1 MIELPAQLRDLDLPL
16 VVSVSGGKDS
26 TACMIALRAAGLPFR
41 AVFADTGWEAPETY
55 AYLNVLRGIFGP
67 IDVVGAPGG
76 MRAKIEARAGFPAR
90 MQRWCTTEL
99 KVEPLRAYHDGL
111 GEDTISVVGVR
122 AEESAARAL
131 MPEVEDDPRWG
142 GWIWRPLIAW
152 TEEQIYRAHH
162 DAGVPLNP
170 LYQRGHTRVG
180 CWPCIHARKD
190 EIRMI
195 ADSDPARIDEIDR
208 MEQWASEERVRRNEI
223 EPGRY
228 SHAVATF
235 FQSRDRSG
243 NPAQIR
249 EVVAWSRTAHGGRQ
263 LPLLVDPPSEG
274 CFRWGLCESPSV
286 AVGS

>member
-1 MIELPAQLRDLDLPL
+1 MLTLPDRLAGLDLPL

-55 AYLNVLRGIFGP
+55 AYLDTLRGTFGP

-99 KVEPLRAYHDGL
+99 KVDPLRGYHDAING
-111 GEDTISVVGVR
+111 GDTISVVGVR
-122 AEESAARAL
+122 AEESDARSK
-131 MPEVEDDPRWG
+131 MPEVEDDDRWG

-152 TEEQIYRAHH
+152 TEEQVYRAHH

-180 CWPCIHARKD
+180 CWPCIHARKG
-190 EIRMI
+190 EIRLI
-195 ADSDPARIDEIDR
+195 ADADPARIDEIEA
-208 MEQWASEERVRRNEI
+208 MERRAGEQRAERNAV

-228 SHAVATF
+228 SHLVASF
-235 FQSRDRSG
+235 FQARDG
-243 NPAQIR
+243 TGAGYATIR
-249 EVVAWSRTAHGGRQ
+249 DVVAWSRTSRGGRQ
-263 LPLLVDPPSEG
+263 LPLLVDPPSDG
-274 CFRWGLCESPSV
+274 CFRWGLCEAPTRPR
-286 AVGS
+286 